1 MIKAG
6 VVGWPIEQSKSP
18 IIHNYWLDK
27 YDINGSYIKI
37 SLNPERFTSGIKELI
52 DEGYAGVNVTVPHK
66 ENALRISTFATDRA
80 NKIGAANTLI
90 FKDNKIYADN
100 TDGTGFIDNLKNSA
114 LEWSANAGP
123 AMVLGA
129 GGAARS
135 IIYSLLAQGTPKII
149 LANRTYE
156 RAEKLADNISIHL
169 PKINTLINTTVLGM
183 VGSSSLNVDLN
194 TLTSNTLVT
203 DIVYNPLITPL
214 ILKARKTGCTTVDG
228 LGMLLYQ
235 AVPGFKSWFG
245 VEPAVDEILRKKV
258 LAEL

>member
-100 TDGTGFIDNLKNSA
+100 TDGTGFIDNLKN
-114 LEWSANAGP
+114 
-123 AMVLGA
+123 
-129 GGAARS
+129 
-135 IIYSLLAQGTPKII
+135 
-149 LANRTYE
+149 
-156 RAEKLADNISIHL
+156 
-169 PKINTLINTTVLGM
+169 
-183 VGSSSLNVDLN
+183 
-194 TLTSNTLVT
+194 
-203 DIVYNPLITPL
+203 
-214 ILKARKTGCTTVDG
+214 
-228 LGMLLYQ
+228 
-235 AVPGFKSWFG
+235 
-245 VEPAVDEILRKKV
+245 
-258 LAEL
+258 

>member
-1 MIKAG
+1 
-6 VVGWPIEQSKSP
+6 
-18 IIHNYWLDK
+18 
-27 YDINGSYIKI
+27 
-37 SLNPERFTSGIKELI
+37 
-52 DEGYAGVNVTVPHK
+52 
-66 ENALRISTFATDRA
+66 
-80 NKIGAANTLI
+80 
-90 FKDNKIYADN
+90 
-100 TDGTGFIDNLKNSA
+100 
-114 LEWSANAGP
+114 
-123 AMVLGA
+123 MVLGA

-156 RAEKLADNISIHL
+156 RAEKLADIFGNKISVIDWNNISIHL

-183 VGSSSLNVDLN
+183 VGSSSLSVDLN